1 MFREERH
8 HSIDILF
15 VISLFAVF
23 ALSVVMLTGTGA
35 RVYERI
41 VNNMEINHNERTTFS
56 YLVNKIRQSD
66 EEGKISVG
74 KFAGIDSLII
84 TEEIDNVNFC
94 TYLYYYDG
102 NLKEL
107 FIRQAQDMD
116 PKYGTDILALDSF
129 YVEQKSDSLYEL
141 FFKAK
146 GNDTEKLFVHVRSDA
161 Q

>member
-141 FFKAK
+141 FFNAK